1 MNLIDSNTQEGKE
14 NVDASLK
21 IKMQTVGVII
31 LQHGTFYNF

>member
-21 IKMQTVGVII
+21 NQDADRQMLV
-31 LQHGTFYNF
+31 